1 MTPLDIR
8 LPIIAKQAKVR
19 PPHVFHVW
27 CAIRDMKA
35 NFHIS
40 AFAEFTGL
48 EPRHIEA
55 IISALKD
62 NNAMPKPAKQETA
75 KGTRLGADFTVPD
88 DWQNWA
94 AQEKGWTLGDAR
106 QEALAFV
113 DYWAGVSGANGVK
126 SDWLATWRN
135 WCRRSK
141 RAGAEKVIHGSDP
154 REILLRQ
161 LKTEEMLGHDY
172 EAGVIRRKLDAMDN
186 VLPFKAAGM

>member
-35 NFHIS
+35 NFHTG

-55 IISALKD
+55 IISALKA
-62 NNAMPKPAKQETA
+62 NNAMPKPAKQEIA
-75 KGTRLGADFTVPD
+75 RGTRIGIDFEVPL
-88 DWQNWA
+88 DWINWA
-94 AQEKGWTLGDAR
+94 IKERGWQASDAK
-106 QEALAFV
+106 QEALSFV
-113 DYWAGVSGANGVK
+113 DYWAGLSGSNGVK

-154 REILLRQ
+154 REILQRELRAA
-161 LKTEEMLGHDY
+161 EMLGHDY
-172 EAGVIRRKLDAMDN
+172 EAGIIRRKLDAMDN
-186 VLPFKAAGM
+186 VLPFKAAG